1 MRQLRQVVPIEA
13 QLQLQGDRRGEL
25 QLVQARLPQQRGVLQ
40 RAEDRRELR
49 AGYPR
54 VHHRAAILD
63 REAAEEGQL
72 QEQLEE
78 IAEEEEVWQ
87 RCRHQQEEI
96 QGEGEGQGAG
106 EGPGKAVGGEADTNA
121 VGEAGAGFH

>member
-1 MRQLRQVVPIEA
+1 MRELRQVVPVEVE
-13 QLQLQGDRRGEL
+13 LQLQGDRRGEL

-54 VHHRAAILD
+54 VHHRAAVLD
-63 REAAEEGQL
+63 REVAEEGQL
-72 QEQLEE
+72 QEQPEE
-78 IAEEEEVWQ
+78 IAEEEEVWE
-87 RCRHQQEEI
+87 RRRHQQEKV

-106 EGPGKAVGGEADTNA
+106 EGSGKAVGGEAHTNA
-121 VGEAGAGFH
+121 IGEAGAGFH

>member
-1 MRQLRQVVPIEA
+1 MRELRQVVPIEA
-13 QLQLQGDRRGEL
+13 ELQLQGDRRGEL
-25 QLVQARLPQQRGVLQ
+25 QLVQAGLPQQRSVLQ

-49 AGYPR
+49 AGYAR
-54 VHHRAAILD
+54 VHHSAAILD
-63 REAAEEGQL
+63 CETAEEGQL

-78 IAEEEEVWQ
+78 VAEEEEV
-87 RCRHQQEEI
+87 RKRRRHQQEEI

-106 EGPGKAVGGEADTNA
+106 QGPGKAVGGETHTHA